1 MSKEEIKELRQ
12 KLMLD
17 QQEFAD
23 LMAVDK
29 GTVSRWER
37 GKQAPRVVHLRR
49 MDRIRRRDRK
59 QQNQRERV

>member
-1 MSKEEIKELRQ
+1 MDNKNVKELRT
-12 KLMLD
+12 KLILD

-37 GKQAPRVVHLRR
+37 GKQRPKAVHLRR
-49 MDRIRRRDRK
+49 MDRLSKRGK
-59 QQNQRERV
+59 

>member
-1 MSKEEIKELRQ
+1 MYNRRMESKEIKELRER
-12 KLMLD
+12 LMLD

-37 GKQAPRVVHLRR
+37 AKQKPKAVHLRR
-49 MDRIRRRDRK
+49 MASWLLRL
-59 QQNQRERV
+59 